1 MNIVSGARAMLEP
14 LLRKALDDLQAGR
27 YRSGHSHALS
37 ALRLAP
43 TQAKPVLE
51 LLRLLNFVCEPDAA
65 LTLLRDTEI
74 GAWTTTA
81 VLEAAMI
88 ASNCGGHVLAE
99 RLCANALAQDPE
111 SALAHYIDATLSLF
125 AGRTEYARQAIERA
139 LARAPAM
146 SQAWWVLSQ
155 LGGATSDQIAQLR
168 LLLKSVPRNS
178 SDAIQLSF
186 AAHHLLHEQGDHA
199 DAWHALERGCA
210 AKRAQLRYEHAAE
223 IALLERIAA
232 QCAARFCRTNA
243 HAAPRGGPVF
253 IIGMHRSGTTLLE
266 QLLAGHSQ
274 IEPLGETY
282 RFAAQLRL
290 AADHHCAGVLDAHI
304 AQHAAQ
310 FDFGAIGAGYLAGVL
325 GATQGKAYWT
335 EKLPSNFVA
344 LGYIAKALPQAKFLH
359 LVRDP
364 RDLCFSNLRML
375 FSNVNGYSYEQLQ
388 LSEFHRAYRGLMRHW
403 HTVLPGRIC
412 DVAYAQLA
420 AEPATTLRRVCMHLG
435 VEFEP
440 SMLTPAA
447 SRHSVSS
454 ASAAQVRGRIRPSG
468 AQWQYYETQLQ
479 PLLQR
484 LAASTIAP

>member
-1 MNIVSGARAMLEP
+1 MNIASGARATLEP

-27 YRSGHSHALS
+27 YRSGHAHALS

-43 TQAKPVLE
+43 TQPKPVLE
-51 LLRLLNFVCEPDAA
+51 LLRLLNFVCAPDAA

-74 GAWTTTA
+74 DAWSTA
-81 VLEAAMI
+81 AMLEAAMI

-139 LARAPAM
+139 LVRAPAM

-155 LGGATSDQIAQLR
+155 LGGATPDQIARLR
-168 LLLKSVPRNS
+168 LLLTSVPRNS
-178 SDAIQLSF
+178 GDAIPLSF

-199 DAWHALERGCA
+199 DAWQALERGCA
-210 AKRAQLRYEHAAE
+210 AKRAQLHYDHAAE
-223 IALLERIAA
+223 IALLDRIAA
-232 QCAARFCRTNA
+232 QCDAGFCRSDA
-243 HAAPRGGPVF
+243 HAMPRGGPVF

-282 RFAAQLRL
+282 RFTAQLRL
-290 AADHHCAGVLDAHI
+290 AADHHCVGALDAHI
-304 AQHAAQ
+304 AQRAAQ
-310 FDFGAIGAGYLAGVL
+310 FDFGAIGAGYLAGVS
-325 GATQGKAYWT
+325 GATQGKACWT
-335 EKLPSNFVA
+335 EKLPSNFLA

-359 LVRDP
+359 MVRDP

-375 FSNVNGYSYEQLQ
+375 FSNVNGYSYEQKQ
-388 LSEFHRAYRGLMRHW
+388 LAEFHRAYRGLMRHW
-403 HTVLPGRIC
+403 HAVLPGRIC
-412 DVAYAQLA
+412 DVDYAELA
-420 AEPATTLRRVCMHLG
+420 TDPAMSLRRVCTHLG
-435 VEFEP
+435 LGFEP
-440 SMLTPAA
+440 TMLTPAA

-454 ASAAQVRGRIRPSG
+454 ASAAQVRGRIRPSS
-468 AQWQYYETQLQ
+468 AQWQPYATQLQ
-479 PLLQR
+479 PLLQL
-484 LAASTIAP
+484 LAASTIEP